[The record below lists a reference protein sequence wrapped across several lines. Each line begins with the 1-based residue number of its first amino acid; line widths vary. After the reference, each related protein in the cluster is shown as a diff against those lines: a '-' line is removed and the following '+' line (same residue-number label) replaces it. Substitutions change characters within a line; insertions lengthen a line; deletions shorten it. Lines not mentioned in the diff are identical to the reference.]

1 MAKKS
6 DDTLEILRIELKK
19 KKVKE
24 QYLSLIIS
32 RMDESKRIM
41 NKALILLGAS
51 IVIFLLLAFANLKD
65 ISAPFLEKID
75 KRTVFFCLPSVFSAV
90 YYYYILTWM
99 HFVQQK
105 KIYRHL
111 TSQIFN
117 IEVESH
123 LNDHIQPFSFIEIFD
138 KHHDTENK
146 DTLGCLTNII
156 ILPFLIISIFLPIIF
171 VSFVLYKN
179 NDELKLEGWNEWIGY
194 VIPGIIAI
202 LLMLMLIKSVKLNVF
217 GKE

>member
-1 MAKKS
+1 MVKKS
-6 DDTLEILRIELKK
+6 DDTLEILRINLKTEK
-19 KKVKE
+19 DKE

-41 NKALILLGAS
+41 NKALILLGTFIA
-51 IVIFLLLAFANLKD
+51 IFLLLAFADLKD

-105 KIYRHL
+105 QIYRHL

-117 IEVESH
+117 VEVESH
-123 LNDHIQPFSFIEIFD
+123 LNDHIQPYSFMEIFD

-146 DTLGCLTNII
+146 NVLGCLTNII
-156 ILPFLIISIFLPIIF
+156 ALPFLIISIFLPIIF

-179 NDELKLEGWNEWIGY
+179 DDELKLEGWHEWIGY
-194 VIPGIIAI
+194 VVPGIVAI
-202 LLMLMLIKSVKLNVF
+202 LLLLMLIKSVRLNVF